1 MKNFLSKP
9 FTVRGYLKFCGG
21 VLAIYAIGG
30 AIWYILATRQA
41 KKVNERHQN
50 ELLKNQKES

>member
-9 FTVRGYLKFCGG
+9 ITVGGYLKFCGG
-21 VLAIYAIGG
+21 VLVIYAIGG

-50 ELLKNQKES
+50 EFLKNQKES